1 MTSMLELEHVGK
13 RYGRAWA
20 LQDCTC
26 AIEPG
31 RIVALVGPNGAGK
44 TTLLHLA
51 TGLSEPTT
59 GAVRLDGVAPIH
71 PRIQRENVLGFVAQ
85 DHLLYK
91 QFTVDEMVQAAKG
104 LNRTWD
110 EAFARHHLTRLEI
123 PFKRRVGQL
132 SGGQQ
137 AQLAL
142 VLALAKRPRVLV
154 LDEPLASLDPLAR
167 RQFLSL
173 LLDVAT
179 ESGLT
184 VILSSHIISDLE
196 RVCDTLLLLAHGHM
210 QLCEDMDAL
219 RATHK
224 RLISNKLPIAPLAA
238 HHEIIS
244 ELHGDHQTAVIARL
258 DGPLFATGWEM
269 QDLPLEE
276 IVLAYLERA
285 QTASSAAP
293 LREPSQPPLQPSLQE
308 VR

>member
-13 RYGRAWA
+13 RYGRTWA

-51 TGLSEPTT
+51 TGLSVATT
-59 GAVRLDGVAPIH
+59 GAVRLDGVAPTH

-91 QFTVDEMVQAAKG
+91 QFTVDEMIQAAKV

-110 EAFARHHLTRLEI
+110 EAFARHHISRLEI
-123 PFKRRVGQL
+123 PFKWRVGQL

-142 VLALAKRPRVLV
+142 VLALAKRPRVLF

-173 LLDVAT
+173 LLDVTT

-196 RVCDTLLLLAHGHM
+196 RVCDTLLLLTHGHM
-210 QLCEDMDAL
+210 QLCEDMDSI

-224 RLISNKLPIAPLAA
+224 RLISHKLPVAPLAA
-238 HHEIIS
+238 HHEIIA
-244 ELHGDHQTAVIARL
+244 ELQGDHQTALIARL
-258 DGPLFATGWEM
+258 NGPLFATGWEM

-285 QTASSAAP
+285 RTASSVAP
-293 LREPSQPPLQPSLQE
+293 LHESSQPPLQPSLQE